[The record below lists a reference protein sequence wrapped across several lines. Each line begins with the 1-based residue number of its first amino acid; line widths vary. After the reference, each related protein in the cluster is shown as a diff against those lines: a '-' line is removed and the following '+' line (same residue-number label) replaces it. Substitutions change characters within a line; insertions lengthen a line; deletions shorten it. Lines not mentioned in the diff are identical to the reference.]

1 MSEEHINIQHS
12 GCHIPEDAIFYK
24 NCGCGQHMPTPEK
37 IATFNMETQILSVA
51 ITGEL

>member
-1 MSEEHINIQHS
+1 MSEENINIQSS
-12 GCHIPEDAIFYK
+12 GCHLPEDAILYS

-37 IATFNMETQILSVA
+37 IATFNMETQVLSVA